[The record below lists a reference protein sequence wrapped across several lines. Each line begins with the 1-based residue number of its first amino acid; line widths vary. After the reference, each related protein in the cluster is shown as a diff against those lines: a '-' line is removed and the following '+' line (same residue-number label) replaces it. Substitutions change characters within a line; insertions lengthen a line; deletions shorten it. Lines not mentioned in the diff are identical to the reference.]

1 MKILFAPAAK
11 LLDRLDFLLKF
22 TVVAALLLPSPV
34 LLAYLLLSGT
44 AQPAGLATVVLVC
57 LITAILGYYLLTG
70 MYVSLNAAMT
80 SFVSAI
86 ERFSAGDLAAHLQ
99 ITSRDQLGLVAQRF
113 NDMRKNLKRMI
124 ARISGGAVMVS
135 EAAAK
140 LTDKAHQVTQMARQQ
155 TDAASSVAAAVEEM
169 STSIAMVSRNAS
181 DAEGQSGKAS
191 DISVEGEK
199 VVREASSEMSRIAE
213 AFGQSAKEIAS
224 LSQRTEEINSIVH
237 VIKEIADQ
245 TNLLALNAA
254 IEAAR
259 AGEQGRGF
267 AVVADEVRKLAERTG
282 KATEEITDM
291 IGNIQASMKSAVGSM
306 DAGSGQVQQ
315 GVALASRAGD
325 TLSEINVSSREV
337 LAMVHDIASAVQ
349 EQTIASHQ
357 IAENIERISS
367 MAENSNASM
376 VQMSGEAENLGKVSG
391 TLKEAIGIFSGGTAN
406 DAQQLVEKGVALI
419 AAKGRE
425 KAFAEFADPAGAF
438 IKRDLYL
445 FVYDLQGKVLAHGG
459 NPSLV
464 GKSMI
469 DARDA
474 NGKLFIKER
483 IDIAHAQGSG
493 WQDYM
498 FNNPESNVV
507 ESKTSYIR
515 KVDDMIIGC
524 GVYK

>member
-1 MKILFAPAAK
+1 MKKIFAPSAK
-11 LLDRLDFLLKF
+11 LLDHLDFLLKF
-22 TVVAALLLPSPV
+22 TLVAGLLLPSP
-34 LLAYLLLSGT
+34 LLIAYLLLSGND
-44 AQPAGLATVVLVC
+44 LARGIEPVA
-57 LITAILGYYLLTG
+57 LITLVLALLGYYLLTG
-70 MYVSLNAAMT
+70 MYVSLNTAITALAK
-80 SFVSAI
+80 AI
-86 ERFSAGDLAAHLQ
+86 ERFSSGDLAAHLHVS
-99 ITSRDQLGLVAQRF
+99 SRDQLGHVAQRF

-124 ARISGGAVMVS
+124 ARVSGGAVMVS
-135 EAAAK
+135 DAAGK
-140 LTDKAHQVTQMARQQ
+140 LTEKAHQVTQMAQQQ
-155 TDAASSVAAAVEEM
+155 TDSASSVAAAVEEM
-169 STSIAMVSRNAS
+169 STSIAMVARNAS
-181 DAEGQSGKAS
+181 DAEGQSAKAS

-199 VVREASSEMSRIAE
+199 VVREASSEMSRIAA
-213 AFGQSAKEIAS
+213 AFGQSAKEISS
-224 LSQRTEEINSIVH
+224 LSHRTEEINSIVH

-282 KATEEITDM
+282 KATEEITGM
-291 IGNIQASMKSAVGSM
+291 IGNIQASMKSAVSSM
-306 DAGSGQVQQ
+306 DAGSAQVQQ

-325 TLSEINVSSREV
+325 TLSEINSSSREV
-337 LAMVHDIASAVQ
+337 LTMVHDIANAVQ
-349 EQTIASHQ
+349 EQTVASHQ
-357 IAENIERISS
+357 IAENIERIST
-367 MAENSNASM
+367 MAEHSSVSM
-376 VQMSGEAENLGKVSG
+376 EQMSGEAENLGKVSG
-391 TLKEAIGIFSGGTAN
+391 TLKEAISLFSGGTAN
-406 DAQQLVEKGVALI
+406 DAQQLVEKGVALL

-445 FVYDLQGKVLAHGG
+445 FVYNLQGKVLAHGG

-469 DARDA
+469 DSRDA

-483 IDIAHAQGSG
+483 IDIANAQGSG